1 MYLYTLFIIYIYE
14 STSSDCDCCMKQT
27 TQSLHDQEQS
37 KNVKNRHTRLGAA
50 LHAERDRTH
59 ETRLTGTDSAGKI
72 IPGSIECIE
81 TTEYGS

>member
-1 MYLYTLFIIYIYE
+1 MTP
-14 STSSDCDCCMKQT
+14 

-59 ETRLTGTDSAGKI
+59 ETSPTGTDSAVTNNSGF
-72 IPGSIECIE
+72 
-81 TTEYGS
+81 YGMD